1 MAYGMQVK
9 ASMDGTN
16 KVTIGEIILR
26 TNTGKTIN
34 LGNGNGSNWGGGGEG
49 SGGGGSGSSGRVI
62 DVEAKVQ

>member
-26 TNTGKTIN
+26 TNTGKIISI
-34 LGNGNGSNWGGGGEG
+34 GNGNGSNWGGG
-49 SGGGGSGSSGRVI
+49 GGGGSGSSGRVI